1 MEEIEPESAKSSK
14 IEEDVLQTS
23 QTLDTPTSLA
33 EVGKGREVENVESR
47 VEKVECVGR
56 CQGLKWSH
64 VALWQ

>member
-1 MEEIEPESAKSSK
+1 MWLVEEKKSTEVEYES
-14 IEEDVLQTS
+14 VG
-23 QTLDTPTSLA
+23 
-33 EVGKGREVENVESR
+33 EVEKGREVENVESR